1 VQDSD
6 MPKTVILVLKG
17 EPQAAEGKVVNF
29 SLIIVNLSP
38 LREFVN

>member
-1 VQDSD
+1 MQDSI
-6 MPKTVILVLKG
+6 MPENVILALKG

-29 SLIIVNLSP
+29 SLMIGNLSP